1 VVPME
6 SKETINKM
14 NLDNDTSKNQEKFSR
29 KERIFAEAIF
39 SETFLEFLEKTTKEL
54 SEENNPKNAEIY
66 ANLFQELGESIQQ
79 LKSENIDARVQ
90 TIVFVKNLM
99 AIVMEN
105 TSLELKNKERVL
117 N

>member
-1 VVPME
+1 ME

-39 SETFLEFLEKTTKEL
+39 NEVFLEFFEKITKEL
-54 SEENNPKNAEIY
+54 SEDNDLKNAEIC
-66 ANLFQELGESIQQ
+66 ANLMQELGESIQY
-79 LKSENIDARVQ
+79 LKSENIDVRILL
-90 TIVFVKNLM
+90 IVFVKNLII
-99 AIVMEN
+99 IVMEH
-105 TSLELKNKERVL
+105 TSLELKNKQRIL